1 MAHIQD
7 RPLSPHLQIWRWHVT
22 MLASIAHRASGV
34 AMYVG
39 VLGLAK
45 WLVLAAIGGELFAL
59 YDSILRGPVG
69 QVAIYLIVAAF
80 GYHLCNGLRHLFWD
94 IGKGFTPAFANMTAW
109 AALAIG
115 AVGAPLALFVFLS
128 ATP

>member
-1 MAHIQD
+1 MAHVQE
-7 RPLSPHLQIWRWHVT
+7 RPLSPHLQVWRWHIT
-22 MLASIAHRASGV
+22 MLASIAHRASGI

-45 WLVLAAIGGELFAL
+45 WLVLAALGGAWFAL
-59 YDSILRGPVG
+59 YDSILRGPIG
-69 QVAIYLIVAAF
+69 QVAIYLAVAAF

-94 IGKGFTPAFANMTAW
+94 VGKGFEPKFANMTAW

-115 AVGAPLALFVFLS
+115 AIGAPLALFLFMS
-128 ATP
+128 AKP

>member
-1 MAHIQD
+1 MAHVQD

-39 VLGLAK
+39 VLGLAG
-45 WLVLAAIGGELFAL
+45 WLLALALGGDLFVTVDTL
-59 YDSILRGPVG
+59 VRSLLG
-69 QVAIYLIVAAF
+69 QVALYTLVAAF

-94 IGKGFTPAFANMTAW
+94 FGAGFKPAFASMTAW
-109 AALAIG
+109 AALAVGVI
-115 AVGAPLALFVFLS
+115 GAPLALFLLLNV
-128 ATP
+128 AG

>member
-1 MAHIQD
+1 
-7 RPLSPHLQIWRWHVT
+7 

-34 AMYVG
+34 ALYVG

-45 WLVLAAIGGELFAL
+45 WLVLAAIGGDLFAL

-69 QVAIYLIVAAF
+69 QIGIYLVVAAF

-94 IGKGFTPAFANMTAW
+94 VGQGFKPKVANLTAW
-109 AALAIG
+109 AALLIG
-115 AVGAPLALFVFLS
+115 AVGAPLALYVFMS
-128 ATP
+128 AAP